1 LCGCVLDTKLV
12 CVLRGIVFVNVRFH
26 INCIIIESRKDPR
39 VGNTGN
45 TSCIIVAKI
54 PGLVRGRMRSYNVVT
69 FNIGLTCGCVGNT
82 MKGLAVVNAESSLSS
97 KPTRLGT
104 S

>member
-26 INCIIIESRKDPR
+26 IYCIIIESRNDPR

-45 TSCIIVAKI
+45 TSGIIVAKI
-54 PGLVRGRMRSYNVVT
+54 PGLVRGRIRPSNVVT
-69 FNIGLTCGCVGNT
+69 FNIGLTCGCVGT
-82 MKGLAVVNAESSLSS
+82 
-97 KPTRLGT
+97 TI
-104 S
+104 